1 MHNEDCFFIGIA
13 ATAGKRELA
22 FAAIDRELRPAQV
35 GSGDMESVTGYV
47 SGHKN
52 SLVAIAGPRQPNQG
66 LMKRDDVRAN
76 LNPVPRSGQWKD
88 NRVAEYILHAH
99 KIRIPHTFAQAED
112 CSNAMRMSFML
123 FRLLEELGYRP
134 FSTPKGERSVM
145 EVNSYAAY
153 AVLLECLPFP
163 KTSLEGRLQR
173 QLKLYDLGLEI
184 SDPMRIFEEIT
195 RYKIIQGILPLE
207 GLYSPYELEA
217 MVAAY
222 TAWLAIEHPER
233 VSVLGDPREGQIV
246 LPAKVLKSEYR

>member
-1 MHNEDCFFIGIA
+1 MHNEDSFFIGIA

-22 FAAIDRELRPAQV
+22 FGVIDRELRPAQV
-35 GSGDMESVTGYV
+35 GSGDMESVTGFV

-66 LMKRDDVRAN
+66 LMKRADVRAK
-76 LNPVPRSGQWKD
+76 LNPIPRSGQWED
-88 NRVAEYILHAH
+88 YRVAEYVLHTH
-99 KIRIPHTFAQAED
+99 KIRVPHTLAQVEG

-123 FRLLEELGYRP
+123 FRQLEEIGFRP
-134 FSTPKGERSVM
+134 FPTPNGKRTLM
-145 EVNSYAAY
+145 EVSSYAAY

-195 RYKIIQGILPLE
+195 HYKIMQ
-207 GLYSPYELEA
+207 
-217 MVAAY
+217 
-222 TAWLAIEHPER
+222 
-233 VSVLGDPREGQIV
+233 
-246 LPAKVLKSEYR
+246 